1 MEVITERE
9 TFRAA
14 CESARHDGRDVGLV
28 PTMGALHAGHRSLL
42 AEARARTGFV
52 AMTLFVNPLQFAA
65 GEDLQTYPRTP
76 EADLQAAEDAGCDVV
91 LRPSVA
97 EMYPNGEPEVT
108 VDPGPLGDRLEGAE
122 RPGHFRGV
130 LTVVA
135 KLFGLAG
142 PCSAFFGEKDAQQL
156 ALIRRMVRDLE
167 LPVEVVPCPTVREP
181 DGLALSSRNARLSDT
196 ERAAAPVLW
205 QALRDGRGLVER
217 GVHEARWIREQ
228 MAEVVAS
235 QALVRLGYAA
245 VVDIETWEDVERIHR
260 PVRLLLAARV
270 GATRLIDNT
279 TASPPAF
286 AGPGPDEASSVG
298 ERGE

>member
-1 MEVITERE
+1 VEVITERE
-9 TFRAA
+9 VFRSA
-14 CESARHDGRDVGLV
+14 CESARRDGRDIGLV
-28 PTMGALHAGHRSLL
+28 PTMGALHEGHRSLL
-42 AEARARTGFV
+42 AAARERTGFV

-76 EADLQAAEDAGCDVV
+76 EADLEIAERAGCHAVFH
-91 LRPSVA
+91 PSL
-97 EMYPNGEPEVT
+97 EEIYPGGEPEVT

-135 KLFGLAG
+135 KLFGLAA
-142 PCSAFFGEKDAQQL
+142 PCRAFFGEKDAQQL

-167 LPVEVVPCPTVREP
+167 LPVDVVPCPTVREP
-181 DGLALSSRNARLSDT
+181 DGLALSSRNARLSDV

-205 QALRDGRGLVER
+205 QALTTGRDLVAQGVEEAAQVRER
-217 GVHEARWIREQ
+217 
-228 MAEVVAS
+228 MATVVAS
-235 QALVRLGYAA
+235 QPLAHLGYAE
-245 VVDIETWEDVERIHR
+245 VVDLETWDDVDRIRR

-279 TASPPAF
+279 SASPPATAAGV
-286 AGPGPDEASSVG
+286 AGPG